1 MYNSDNRLNDAIER
15 MSETEKR
22 ELLNQLENRNAVSI
36 DVNIIESIVNIS
48 LEVTSIIAKIF
59 RIV

>member
-1 MYNSDNRLNDAIER
+1 MYNSDNRLNDTIEK
-15 MSETEKR
+15 MTEVEKR
-22 ELLNQLENRNAVSI
+22 ELLNQLENRNALSV

-48 LEVTSIIAKIF
+48 LEITSIIAKIF

>member
-1 MYNSDNRLNDAIER
+1 MYNSDNRLNDAIEK

-22 ELLNQLENRNAVSI
+22 ELLNQLENKNAISVDI
-36 DVNIIESIVNIS
+36 NIIKSIVNIS
-48 LEVTSIIAKIF
+48 LEITSIIAKIF

>member
-1 MYNSDNRLNDAIER
+1 MTEV
-15 MSETEKR
+15 EKR
-22 ELLNQLENRNAVSI
+22 ELLNQLENRNALSV

-48 LEVTSIIAKIF
+48 LEITSIIAKIF

>member
-1 MYNSDNRLNDAIER
+1 MYNSDNRLNDAIEK
-15 MSETEKR
+15 MTETEKR
-22 ELLNQLENRNAVSI
+22 ELLNQLENKNAISV

-48 LEVTSIIAKIF
+48 LEITSIIAKIF

>member
-1 MYNSDNRLNDAIER
+1 MYNSDNRLNDAIEK
-15 MSETEKR
+15 MSVTEKR
-22 ELLNQLENRNAVSI
+22 ELLNQLENRNTVSV

-48 LEVTSIIAKIF
+48 LEITSIIAKIF

>member
-1 MYNSDNRLNDAIER
+1 MYNSDNRLNDTIEK
-15 MSETEKR
+15 MTEVEKR
-22 ELLNQLENRNAVSI
+22 ELLNQLENKNALSV

-48 LEVTSIIAKIF
+48 LEITSIIAKIF

>member
-1 MYNSDNRLNDAIER
+1 MYNSDNRLNDTIEK
-15 MSETEKR
+15 MTETEKR
-22 ELLNQLENRNAVSI
+22 ELLNQLENRNALSV

-48 LEVTSIIAKIF
+48 LEITSIIAKIF

>member
-1 MYNSDNRLNDAIER
+1 MYNSDNRLNDAIEK
-15 MSETEKR
+15 MTEVEKR
-22 ELLNQLENRNAVSI
+22 ELLNQLENRNALSV

-48 LEVTSIIAKIF
+48 LEITSIIAKIF

>member
-1 MYNSDNRLNDAIER
+1 MYNSDNRLNDTIEK
-15 MSETEKR
+15 MTEVEKR
-22 ELLNQLENRNAVSI
+22 ELLNQLENRNAISV

-48 LEVTSIIAKIF
+48 LEITSVIAKIF

>member
-1 MYNSDNRLNDAIER
+1 MYNSDNRLNDAIEK

-22 ELLNQLENRNAVSI
+22 ELLNQLENKNAISVDI
-36 DVNIIESIVNIS
+36 NIIESIVNIS
-48 LEVTSIIAKIF
+48 LEITSIIAKIF

>member
-1 MYNSDNRLNDAIER
+1 MYNSDNRLNDAIEK

-22 ELLNQLENRNAVSI
+22 ELLNQLENRNVISVDI
-36 DVNIIESIVNIS
+36 NIIESIVNIS
-48 LEVTSIIAKIF
+48 LEITSIIAKIF

>member
-22 ELLNQLENRNAVSI
+22 ELLSQLESRNAVSI
-36 DVNIIESIVNIS
+36 DVNIIESIVNVS
-48 LEVTSIIAKIF
+48 LEITSIIAKIF

>member
-1 MYNSDNRLNDAIER
+1 MYNSDNRLNDAIEK
-15 MSETEKR
+15 MSETEKK
-22 ELLNQLENRNAVSI
+22 ELLNQLESKNAISV

-48 LEVTSIIAKIF
+48 LEITSIIAKIF

>member
-1 MYNSDNRLNDAIER
+1 MYNSDNRLNDVIER
-15 MSETEKR
+15 MSEIEKR
-22 ELLNQLENRNAVSI
+22 ELLNQLENKNAVSI

-48 LEVTSIIAKIF
+48 LEITTIIAKIF

>member
-1 MYNSDNRLNDAIER
+1 MYNSDNRLNDTIEK
-15 MSETEKR
+15 MTEVEKS
-22 ELLNQLENRNAVSI
+22 ELLNQLENRNTVSV

-48 LEVTSIIAKIF
+48 LEITSIIAKIF

>member
-1 MYNSDNRLNDAIER
+1 MYNSDNRLNDTIEK
-15 MSETEKR
+15 MTEVEKR
-22 ELLNQLENRNAVSI
+22 ELLNQLENRNIVSV

-48 LEVTSIIAKIF
+48 LEITSIIAKIF

>member
-1 MYNSDNRLNDAIER
+1 MYNSDNRLSDAIER

-48 LEVTSIIAKIF
+48 LEITSIIAKIF

>member
-1 MYNSDNRLNDAIER
+1 MYNSDNRLNDAIEK
-15 MSETEKR
+15 MSEVEKR
-22 ELLNQLENRNAVSI
+22 ELLNKLENRNAVSV

-48 LEVTSIIAKIF
+48 LEITSIIAKIF

>member
-1 MYNSDNRLNDAIER
+1 MYNSDNRLNDAIEKLT
-15 MSETEKR
+15 EVEKR
-22 ELLNQLENRNAVSI
+22 ELLNQLENRNIVSV

-48 LEVTSIIAKIF
+48 LEITSIIAKIF

>member
-1 MYNSDNRLNDAIER
+1 MYNSDNRLNDAIEK

-22 ELLNQLENRNAVSI
+22 ELLNQLENRNAVSVDI
-36 DVNIIESIVNIS
+36 NIIESIVNIS
-48 LEVTSIIAKIF
+48 LEITSIIAKIF

>member
-1 MYNSDNRLNDAIER
+1 MYNSDNRLNDAIEK
-15 MSETEKR
+15 MSDIEKR
-22 ELLNQLENRNAVSI
+22 ELLSQLENRNALSV

-48 LEVTSIIAKIF
+48 LEITSIIAKIF

>member
-1 MYNSDNRLNDAIER
+1 MYNSDNRLNDAIEK
-15 MSETEKR
+15 MCDIEKR
-22 ELLNQLENRNAVSI
+22 ELLNQLENRNIISV

-48 LEVTSIIAKIF
+48 LEITSIIAKIF

>member
-1 MYNSDNRLNDAIER
+1 MYNSDNRLNDAIEK
-15 MSETEKR
+15 MTEVEKR
-22 ELLNQLENRNAVSI
+22 ELLNQLENKNAISI

-48 LEVTSIIAKIF
+48 LEITSIIAKIF

>member
-1 MYNSDNRLNDAIER
+1 MYNSDNRLNDTIEK
-15 MSETEKR
+15 MTEVEKR
-22 ELLNQLENRNAVSI
+22 ELLNQLENRNAISI

-48 LEVTSIIAKIF
+48 LEITSIIAKIF

>member
-1 MYNSDNRLNDAIER
+1 MYNSDNRLNDAIEK
-15 MSETEKR
+15 MSNTEKR
-22 ELLNQLENRNAVSI
+22 ELLNQLENKNTMSV

-48 LEVTSIIAKIF
+48 LEITSIIAKIF

>member
-1 MYNSDNRLNDAIER
+1 MYNSDNRLNDAIEK

-22 ELLNQLENRNAVSI
+22 ELLNQLENKNTISVDI
-36 DVNIIESIVNIS
+36 NIIESIVNIS
-48 LEVTSIIAKIF
+48 LEITSIIAKIF

>member
-1 MYNSDNRLNDAIER
+1 MYNSDNRLNDAIEK

-22 ELLNQLENRNAVSI
+22 ELLNQLENRNTVSV

>member
-1 MYNSDNRLNDAIER
+1 MYNSDNRLNDAIEK

-22 ELLNQLENRNAVSI
+22 ELLNQLENRNIISVDI
-36 DVNIIESIVNIS
+36 NIIESIVNIS
-48 LEVTSIIAKIF
+48 LEITSIIAKIF

>member
-1 MYNSDNRLNDAIER
+1 MYNSDNRLNDAIEK
-15 MSETEKR
+15 MTEVEKR
-22 ELLNQLENRNAVSI
+22 ELLNQLENRNAISV

-48 LEVTSIIAKIF
+48 LEITSIIAKIF

>member
-1 MYNSDNRLNDAIER
+1 MYNSDNRLNDTIEK
-15 MSETEKR
+15 MTETEKR
-22 ELLNQLENRNAVSI
+22 ELLNQLENRNTLSV

-48 LEVTSIIAKIF
+48 LEITSIIAKIF